1 MAEENGLDDHSCYR
15 MNLRQVYGTALYS
28 EQREHLKCKYDVSAR
43 IRNIGPD
50 GHKEYR
56 SYGDSD
62 NLLEC
67 AREALDLININR
79 MMAKNGNFPPAD
91 YDDATTEEADVIPR
105 PRKRAKVSTTT
116 SDDLKEALDTIKMVS
131 EKVDVLGVQVCNLWK
146 YVSAIHKAF
155 GEPEV

>member
-1 MAEENGLDDHSCYR
+1 MAEDKGCYS
-15 MNLRQVYGTALYS
+15 MNLMNIHGTALYPK
-28 EQREHLKCKYDVSAR
+28 QRERLQAKLNVTARCRQMYDGS
-43 IRNIGPD
+43 
-50 GHKEYR
+50 KEYR

-67 AREALDLININR
+67 AREALDLIYINR
-79 MMAKNGNFPPAD
+79 MMAKNGNPPPAD

-105 PRKRAKVSTTT
+105 PRKRAKLSTTT